1 MSTSKTD
8 EKDVLRN
15 LPRSRPGRSTAR
27 REDARAK
34 RAAKPTADVKPAPA
48 TLVVA
53 GQPDARK
60 KAKRAAIKV
69 AGAPVVSAPATTR
82 EPTAVPTGRKPGPGK
97 VTIGGNATPKR
108 PVRIPTPVS
117 KAASSESRAKPVK
130 PAKAAKSSVK
140 QPAAKTPVPASG
152 WATPAHG
159 HGSADPAGTFVQL
172 ADTGAGILRSLLKRL
187 PR

>member
-34 RAAKPTADVKPAPA
+34 RAAKPGADAKSSPA
-48 TLVVA
+48 TLIVA
-53 GQPDARK
+53 ATPQTKK
-60 KAKRAAIKV
+60 KAKRSAIKV
-69 AGAPVVSAPATTR
+69 ADAPVVATSATPRERTEAPA
-82 EPTAVPTGRKPGPGK
+82 GRKPGPGT

-108 PVRIPTPVS
+108 PARIPTPVS

-130 PAKAAKSSVK
+130 PAKASTAK

-152 WATPAHG
+152 WATPADG